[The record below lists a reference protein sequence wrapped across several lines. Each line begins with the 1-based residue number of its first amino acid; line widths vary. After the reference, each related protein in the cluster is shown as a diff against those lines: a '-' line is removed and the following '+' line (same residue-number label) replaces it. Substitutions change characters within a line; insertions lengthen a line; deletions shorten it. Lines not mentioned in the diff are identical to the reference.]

1 MKVQDNLEN
10 YEIPYK
16 YRLTIEE
23 EEELA
28 KDVAEIIPELEKRR
42 TSKVQTRKYFKQ
54 HLRYTSNVRAKNMAE
69 GKDEAKYEEDEDY
82 TPLEGEY
89 TWASDLLQPVLLDVL
104 SVERFKYG
112 YIVNLLENDILSRGT
127 LRYKNAWTVSGN
139 LVQFSNEFDIDA
151 IREEVAKIEDIR
163 KRIVY
168 LQTKKADLQVT
179 DLLTISEKQ
188 DWGPE
193 YDDKIDAL
201 IALEEKRLELYPS
214 GYERTAPAP
223 VTVPAKSESR
233 DLFKIV
239 YDYCDKDDQVSD
251 KAYTLLLKA
260 VNIENSTVDRSVVEE
275 MFTFVD
281 NCFAHFLDSC
291 ELLTHDKI
299 GDIFTFTDHWYEHF
313 KEAIDDANTRC
324 QQSIKVSVQKKQTS
338 QKREVLNKIALTYAN
353 FIIEK
358 AVTVVS
364 GFKANI
370 LYNHRYETEVYY
382 NIYDDPLEAYF
393 AERDRLEGKFGAG
406 QERDIYFDM
415 NTNIDAF
422 YDKATR
428 LIHDGLIEATL
439 SPDTFEEDDE
449 TSQYKDKVRAL
460 IEQGLPFYVEF
471 MKLTHSL
478 NSEAYHE
485 ASSWIETTR
494 YCLGSVI
501 LAAELWTA
509 CDEKR
514 SALVN
519 YSLFQQFN
527 IEFLPKLLD
536 ENLLKYKSD
545 TGDYDIDDKLNDLG
559 ERDAD
564 EWDYAVPAFDNEVL
578 TDTFITKAEID
589 DAIRNDPSRLFSIN
603 NILTGE
609 EAEAYLEKLDSE
621 ENDKKVSASQDDTIH
636 ILLSGKE
643 DDVKTYI
650 TEHLDK
656 SNPTKSICL
665 LIAARDLGITG
676 KLTYSVAIRMFGK
689 FASRSTFNTYY
700 NGGRGVDLSVVST
713 YKTALTQLFLTS
725 KSGPE

>member
-10 YEIPYK
+10 YNIPSK
-16 YRLTIEE
+16 FRLSIEQ

-28 KDVAEIIPELEKRR
+28 RIVAEIIPELAKRR

-54 HLRYTSNVRAKNMAE
+54 HLCYSTNVRYDNAVK
-69 GKDEAKYEEDEDY
+69 GKPLDYYEEGESY

-89 TWASDLLQPVLLDVL
+89 AWDSDLLQPVLLDVL
-104 SVERFKYG
+104 SVERYKYG

-127 LRYKNAWTVSGN
+127 LQYRNAWTVPDN

-179 DLLTISEKQ
+179 DLLSISEKQ

-214 GYERTAPAP
+214 GYERSVPTPTP
-223 VTVPAKSESR
+223 VPAKSESR

-239 YDYCDKDDQVSD
+239 YDYCDKDDQVSN

-260 VNIENSTVDRSVVEE
+260 VNLENSTIDRSSVEE

-281 NCFAHFLDSC
+281 NCFAHFLESC
-291 ELLTHDKI
+291 EILTHDKI
-299 GDIFTFTDHWYEHF
+299 GDIFAFTDHWYEHF
-313 KEAIDDANTRC
+313 KDAIDDANTWC
-324 QQSIKVSVQKKQTS
+324 QQSIKVSVQKKHTS
-338 QKREVLNKIALTYAN
+338 LKRDVLNRIALTYAN

-370 LYNHRYETEVYY
+370 LYNHRYEVEVYY

-393 AERDRLEGKFGAG
+393 AERDRMEGKFGAG

-415 NTNIDAF
+415 DTNIDAF
-422 YDKATR
+422 YDKVTE
-428 LIHDGLIEATL
+428 LVHDGLIEATIN
-439 SPDTFEEDDE
+439 SDAFEEDGE
-449 TSQYKDKVRAL
+449 TPQYKDKVRTL
-460 IEQGLPFYVEF
+460 VEQGLPFYVEF

-485 ASSWIETTR
+485 AASWIETTR
-494 YCLGSVI
+494 YCLGNVI
-501 LAAELWTA
+501 LAAELWAA

-514 SALVN
+514 SSLVN
-519 YSLFQQFN
+519 YSLFQRFN
-527 IEFLPKLLD
+527 IEYLPRLLD

-545 TGDYDIDDKLNDLG
+545 TGNYDIDDKLNDLG

-564 EWDYAVPAFDNEVL
+564 EWDSSVPVFDPEVL
-578 TDTFITKAEID
+578 TDTFITKDAID
-589 DAIRNDPSRLFSIN
+589 NAIRNDPSKVFSAAQ
-603 NILTGE
+603 ILSGE
-609 EAEAYLEKLDSE
+609 EAEAYLKQLDAE
-621 ENDKKVSASQDDTIH
+621 RKKDNRPAAGEPVPH
-636 ILLSGKE
+636 ILLAGRES
-643 DDVKTYI
+643 DVIKYI
-650 TEHLDK
+650 NEHIDRDV
-656 SNPTKSICL
+656 PTNAICL
-665 LIAARDLGITG
+665 LLAARQLGYTG
-676 KLTYSVAIRMFGK
+676 KLTHTVAEELFGK
-689 FASRSTFNTYY
+689 FASRSTYNSYY
-700 NGGRGVDLSVVST
+700 NGARTVDSSVVAT
-713 YKTALTQLFLTS
+713 YKTALEKHF
-725 KSGPE
+725 KSPPSSPE